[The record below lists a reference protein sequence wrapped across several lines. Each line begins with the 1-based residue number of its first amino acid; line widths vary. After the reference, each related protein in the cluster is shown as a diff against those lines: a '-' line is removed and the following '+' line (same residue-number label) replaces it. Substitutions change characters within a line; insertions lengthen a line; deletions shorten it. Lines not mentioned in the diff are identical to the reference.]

1 MKLTTTELRK
11 ATEGFKKYIFDLKL
25 RVFNG
30 KASIAEELSLK
41 GKTYWYSINDEMI
54 ATSVLQS
61 NEIVQKLGLVLIAVT
76 DQGILVK

>member
-25 RVFNG
+25 QVFNG
-30 KASIAEELSLK
+30 KATIAEENSLK
-41 GKTYWYSINDEMI
+41 GKTYWYRVNDDLI
-54 ATSVLQS
+54 ATSVIQS
-61 NEIVQKLGLVLIAVT
+61 NENIQKFGLVLIAVT